1 MPTYEYLCKACRHE
15 WSVEQRI
22 VAPPLTECPKCH
34 QPMAERQISAGNFIL
49 KGGGWYADAYSSP
62 SKKSEDKGDSAKPDA
77 KPDAKPADAPAA
89 AATPKETAAKTPT
102 TPPKAT

>member
-1 MPTYEYLCKACRHE
+1 MPTYEYLCKACGHE

-22 VAPPLTECPKCH
+22 VEPALTECPKC
-34 QPMAERQISAGNFIL
+34 QKPMAQRQISAGNFIL

-62 SKKSEDKGDSAKPDA
+62 AKKSGDKSDAPKADA
-77 KPDAKPADAPAA
+77 KSDAKAADT
-89 AATPKETAAKTPT
+89 AATTSAPKESTVKAPS

>member
-22 VAPPLTECPKCH
+22 VEPALIECPNCH

-62 SKKSEDKGDSAKPDA
+62 SKKADA
-77 KPDAKPADAPAA
+77 KTDTPKADAKADTKAEAPAA
-89 AATPKETAAKTPT
+89 TTESAPKAPS
-102 TPPKAT
+102 TPPKP